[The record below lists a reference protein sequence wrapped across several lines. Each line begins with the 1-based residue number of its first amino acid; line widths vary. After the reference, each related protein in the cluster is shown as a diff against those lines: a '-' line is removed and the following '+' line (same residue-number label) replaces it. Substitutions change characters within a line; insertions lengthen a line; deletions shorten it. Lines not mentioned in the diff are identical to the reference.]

1 MAGYG
6 LNPSF
11 FHPPFFDFWA
21 GRMDIRCMKSFIK
34 YGLGTGIVSGL
45 WGLVTFRVIGWLNTA
60 AFHGS
65 LPAANVRS
73 IGGLFSIVILV
84 LGIAWAI
91 QEVRRRNEGQL
102 TYGQA
107 VKTGVL
113 VACIVAVIVGL
124 FALLYCAAINPGYT
138 DFMVADAERTLR
150 AAGKTPEQIAPELE
164 SVRKQFGIGAQV
176 GQALVGQVVVGCIA
190 SLILG
195 AFLRTKR

>member
-1 MAGYG
+1 
-6 LNPSF
+6 
-11 FHPPFFDFWA
+11 
-21 GRMDIRCMKSFIK
+21 MDIRCMKSFVR
-34 YGLGTGIVSGL
+34 YGLGTGIISGL
-45 WGLVTFRVIGWLNTA
+45 WGLVTFKVIGWLNNV

-91 QEVRRRNEGQL
+91 QEVRRRNGGRL

-124 FALLYCAAINPGYT
+124 FTLLYCAGINPGYT

-150 AAGKTPEQIAPELE
+150 AAGKTPDQIAPKLE
-164 SVRKQFGIGAQV
+164 AVRKQFSVGAQV
-176 GQALVGQVVVGCIA
+176 GQALIGQIVVGGIA

-195 AFLRTKR
+195 AFMRTKR